1 MFLHLSIIERETKLI
16 SKHHFYEHNKYYIMT
31 TNNYIRAWGVCES
44 CDTEKMLETMLI
56 ERGVKTREELSD
68 LLNLTENKHLRPW
81 DDEIEDYKTEL
92 GKIVLKHDR
101 ELYYEN
107 PTLGDI
113 GHLCFA
119 FDPYS
124 DEQPMAQYD
133 YGSIY
138 EYVDYL
144 ETAIETLQPKKC
156 FNIKHRNSYYYHA
169 DIRRYAEILEDIAW
183 EHDAYIMGAFEERDW
198 YNPLRRIQQM
208 EMSAAINLLETY
220 LSETYT
226 ERQLNKIY
234 NSRISDEAYLLTLTQ
249 ITHHLQK

>member
-1 MFLHLSIIERETKLI
+1 
-16 SKHHFYEHNKYYIMT
+16 
-31 TNNYIRAWGVCES
+31 V
-44 CDTEKMLETMLI
+44 CDTEEMLETELI
-56 ERGVKTREELSD
+56 ERGVSTREELKKLWD
-68 LLNLTENKHLRPW
+68 FINDDRRNW
-81 DDEIEDYKTEL
+81 DDGIEDYKTEL

-133 YGSIY
+133 YGSTY

-156 FNIKHRNSYYYHA
+156 FNIKHRNNYYYHT

-183 EHDAYIMGAFEERDW
+183 EHDAYIMDAYEERDW
-198 YNPLRRIQQM
+198 FNPLRRIQQM
-208 EMSAAINLLETY
+208 EMGSAINLLETY
-220 LSETYT
+220 LRKTYT
-226 ERQLNKIY
+226 ERQLNKVY
-234 NSRISDEAYLLTLTQ
+234 NNRLSNEAYLLTLTQ
-249 ITHHLQK
+249 MTHHLQK

>member
-1 MFLHLSIIERETKLI
+1 
-16 SKHHFYEHNKYYIMT
+16 MT
-31 TNNYIRAWGVCES
+31 TNNYIRAWGVCVS
-44 CDTEKMLETMLI
+44 CDTEEMLETALI
-56 ERGVKTREELSD
+56 ERGVSTREELKKMGD
-68 LLNLTENKHLRPW
+68 FINDDRRHW

-92 GKIVLKHDR
+92 SKIVLKHDR
-101 ELYYEN
+101 ELYYNN

-113 GHLCFA
+113 GHLYFT

-124 DEQPMAQYD
+124 DKQPVEQYD

-156 FNIKHRNSYYYHA
+156 FNIKHRNSYYYHT
-169 DIRRYAEILEDIAW
+169 DIREYAQRLEDIAW
-183 EHDAYIMGAFEERDW
+183 EYDAYIMGAFEERDW
-198 YNPLRRIQQM
+198 FNPLRRIQQM

-220 LSETYT
+220 LRETYT

-234 NSRISDEAYLLTLTQ
+234 KNRISDDAYLLTLTQ
-249 ITHHLQK
+249 MTHHLQNKNK